1 MAWNEPG
8 GNSNNQD
15 PWGGRKGGGRQGPP
29 DLDEAFR
36 KLQESLNGLFGGGKK
51 RGDDDSGR
59 SGGGG
64 FGLLFVGLGLLAVVW
79 LYSAIYVVD
88 EQEQAVVLR
97 FGKYHETVGPGLN
110 IYFPPIDRKF
120 QENVTRERAYS
131 KQGAML
137 TEDENIIEVP
147 LTVQYRVS
155 NLQDFVLNVEQPE
168 VSLQHATDSAV
179 RHVVG
184 STEMDQVLTEGRE
197 LMASEVRERLQRFLD
212 NYRTG
217 ITITQVNIQSAA
229 APREVQEAFDDVI
242 RAREDEQREKNQ
254 AESYA
259 NGVIPEARG
268 QAQRL
273 LEEANGYRDEVIAR
287 AQGEA
292 DRFTKLVAEYRKAPE
307 ITRERL
313 YIDTMQEVMSNTSK
327 VLVTGDKGQNNLLY
341 LPLDK
346 MIDSRG
352 GASSSSS
359 ANSSNSTARDP
370 AVPLSSDMS
379 QRNLRTGRAVD
390 EQQVPD
396 RPDRGRGCG
405 PGGVEQLLYRGA
417 DRACGAVAVRA
428 SGSA

>member
-15 PWGGRKGGGRQGPP
+15 PWGSGGGGGRRGGGGDQKGPP

-36 KLQESLNGLFGGGKK
+36 KLQDSLNGMFGGKK
-51 RGDDDSGR
+51 RG
-59 SGGGG
+59 SGGSFGGSGKRGG
-64 FGLLFVGLGLLAVVW
+64 FGLVWVALVVLLAVW
-79 LYSAIYVVD
+79 LFNAIYIVD

-120 QENVTRERAYS
+120 QENVTRERSYS
-131 KQGAML
+131 KQGQML

-147 LTVQYRVS
+147 LTVQYKVS
-155 NLQDFVLNVEQPE
+155 NLQSFVLNVDQPE

-184 STEMDQVLTEGRE
+184 STGMDQVLTEGRE
-197 LMASEVRERLQRFLD
+197 VMASEVKERLQRFLD
-212 NYRTG
+212 NYSTG
-217 ITITQVNIQSAA
+217 IVVTQVNLQSAA

-268 QAQRL
+268 QAQRM
-273 LEEANGYRDEVIAR
+273 LEEASGYRDAVISR

-292 DRFTKLVAEYRKAPE
+292 DRFSKLVSEYRKAPDV
-307 ITRERL
+307 TRERL
-313 YIDTMQEVMSNTSK
+313 YLETMQEVMSNTSK
-327 VLVTGDKGQNNLLY
+327 VMVSGDGGQNLLY

-346 MIDSRG
+346 MINSRG
-352 GASSSSS
+352 AS
-359 ANSSNSTARDP
+359 TP
-370 AVPLSSDMS
+370 AP
-379 QRNLRTGRAVD
+379 A
-390 EQQVPD
+390 
-396 RPDRGRGCG
+396 
-405 PGGVEQLLYRGA
+405 GV
-417 DRACGAVAVRA
+417 A
-428 SGSA
+428 SGAATQGTRLPPELDPREVRTRESR

>member
-15 PWGGRKGGGRQGPP
+15 PWGGRKGGDRKGPP

-36 KLQESLNGLFGGGKK
+36 KLQDSLNGLFGGGKK
-51 RGDDDSGR
+51 RGSDSNG
-59 SGGGG
+59 SGSSGKGGG
-64 FGLLFVGLGLLAVVW
+64 FGLLFVGLAVLAAFW

-131 KQGAML
+131 KQGQML

-147 LTVQYRVS
+147 LTVQYKIS
-155 NLQDFVLNVEQPE
+155 NLQDFVLNVDMPE
-168 VSLQHATDSAV
+168 TSLQHATDSAV

-197 LMASEVRERLQRFLD
+197 LMASEVHERLQRFLD
-212 NYRTG
+212 TYRTG
-217 ITITQVNIQSAA
+217 ITVTQVNLQSAA

-254 AESYA
+254 AETYA
-259 NGVIPEARG
+259 NGVVPEARG

-273 LEEANGYRDEVIAR
+273 IEDASGYRDEVISR

-292 DRFTKLVAEYRKAPE
+292 DRFTALVAEYRKAPE
-307 ITRERL
+307 VTRERL
-313 YIDTMQEVMSNTSK
+313 YLDTMQEMMSKTSK

-352 GASSSSS
+352 GNSGAPSSISG
-359 ANSSNSTARDP
+359 AGAGDLGARVGND
-370 AVPLSSDMS
+370 LRQSDM
-379 QRNLRTGRAVD
+379 RTR
-390 EQQVPD
+390 ES
-396 RPDRGRGCG
+396 R
-405 PGGVEQLLYRGA
+405 
-417 DRACGAVAVRA
+417 
-428 SGSA
+428 

>member
-15 PWGGRKGGGRQGPP
+15 PWGSGGGGRRGGGDQKGPP

-36 KLQESLNGLFGGGKK
+36 KLQDSLNGMFGGKK
-51 RGDDDSGR
+51 R
-59 SGGGG
+59 SGGSSGGGAGRRGG
-64 FGLLFVGLGLLAVVW
+64 FGLVWIGLVLLLAVW
-79 LYSAIYVVD
+79 LFNAIYIVD
-88 EQEQAVVLR
+88 EQEQAVILR

-110 IYFPPIDRKF
+110 IYFPPFDRKF
-120 QENVTRERAYS
+120 QANVTRERSYS
-131 KQGAML
+131 KQGQML

-147 LTVQYRVS
+147 LTVQYKI
-155 NLQDFVLNVEQPE
+155 NDLQAFVLNVEDPE
-168 VSLQHATDSAV
+168 ASLQHATDSAV

-184 STEMDQVLTEGRE
+184 STAMDQVLTEGRE
-197 LMASEVRERLQRFLD
+197 AMAGEVKERLQRFLD
-212 NYRTG
+212 NYGTG
-217 ITITQVNIQSAA
+217 IVVTQVNLQSAA

-268 QAQRL
+268 QAQRM
-273 LEEANGYRDEVIAR
+273 LEEASGYRDAVISR

-307 ITRERL
+307 VTRERL
-313 YIDTMQEVMSNTSK
+313 YLETMQEVMGNTSK

-346 MIDSRG
+346 MINTRG
-352 GASSSSS
+352 ATSERSPAASASGASTQ
-359 ANSSNSTARDP
+359 ATRLPPELDP
-370 AVPLSSDMS
+370 REV
-379 QRNLRTGRAVD
+379 RTR
-390 EQQVPD
+390 E
-396 RPDRGRGCG
+396 
-405 PGGVEQLLYRGA
+405 
-417 DRACGAVAVRA
+417 VR
-428 SGSA
+428 

>member
-15 PWGGRKGGGRQGPP
+15 PWGGRKGGGGGDRKGPP

-36 KLQESLNGLFGGGKK
+36 KLQESLNGLFGGNKK
-51 RGDDDSGR
+51 RGSDEGGSK
-59 SGGGG
+59 GGG
-64 FGLLFVGLGLLAVVW
+64 FGLLFVGIAVLAAVW
-79 LYSAIYVVD
+79 LYSAVYVVD

-97 FGKYHETVGPGLN
+97 FGKYYETVGPGLN

-131 KQGAML
+131 KQGQML

-147 LTVQYRVS
+147 LTVQYKIS
-155 NLQDFVLNVEQPE
+155 NLQDFVLNVDQPE
-168 VSLQHATDSAV
+168 TSLQHATDSAV

-197 LMASEVRERLQRFLD
+197 LMASEVKERLQRFLD
-212 NYRTG
+212 TYRTG
-217 ITITQVNIQSAA
+217 IVVTQVNLQSAA

-254 AESYA
+254 AETYA
-259 NGVIPEARG
+259 NGVVPEARG

-273 LEEANGYRDEVIAR
+273 IEDASGYRDEVVSR

-292 DRFTKLVAEYRKAPE
+292 DRFTALVTEYRKAPE
-307 ITRERL
+307 VTRERL
-313 YIDTMQEVMSNTSK
+313 YLDTMQELMSNTSK

-346 MIDSRG
+346 MIDSRRGTSVPSAISG
-352 GASSSSS
+352 GAAGDLGS
-359 ANSSNSTARDP
+359 R
-370 AVPLSSDMS
+370 VSSDPR
-379 QRNLRTGRAVD
+379 QPELRTR
-390 EQQVPD
+390 ES
-396 RPDRGRGCG
+396 R
-405 PGGVEQLLYRGA
+405 
-417 DRACGAVAVRA
+417 
-428 SGSA
+428 

>member
-1 MAWNEPG
+1 
-8 GNSNNQD
+8 
-15 PWGGRKGGGRQGPP
+15 
-29 DLDEAFR
+29 
-36 KLQESLNGLFGGGKK
+36 
-51 RGDDDSGR
+51 
-59 SGGGG
+59 
-64 FGLLFVGLGLLAVVW
+64 VGLAVLAAVW

-97 FGKYHETVGPGLN
+97 FGKYYETVGPGLN

-131 KQGAML
+131 KQGQML

-147 LTVQYRVS
+147 LTVQYKIS
-155 NLQDFVLNVEQPE
+155 NLQDFVLNVDQPE

-197 LMASEVRERLQRFLD
+197 LMASEVKDRLQRFLD

-217 ITITQVNIQSAA
+217 INVTQVNLQSAA

-254 AESYA
+254 AETYA
-259 NGVIPEARG
+259 NGVVPEARG

-273 LEEANGYRDEVIAR
+273 IEDANGYREEVVSR

-292 DRFTKLVAEYRKAPE
+292 DRFTALVAEYRKAPE
-307 ITRERL
+307 VTRERL
-313 YIDTMQEVMSNTSK
+313 YLDTMQELMSNTSK

-346 MIDSRG
+346 MIDGRSSPAPSAVSTA
-352 GASSSSS
+352 GASDASSRV
-359 ANSSNSTARDP
+359 NMDP
-370 AVPLSSDMS
+370 RQVE
-379 QRNLRTGRAVD
+379 LRTR
-390 EQQVPD
+390 ES
-396 RPDRGRGCG
+396 R
-405 PGGVEQLLYRGA
+405 
-417 DRACGAVAVRA
+417 
-428 SGSA
+428 

>member
-15 PWGGRKGGGRQGPP
+15 PWGGGGRRGGGDQKGPP

-36 KLQESLNGLFGGGKK
+36 KLQESLNGMFGGKK
-51 RGDDDSGR
+51 RSGGN
-59 SGGGG
+59 SGGGSG
-64 FGLLFVGLGLLAVVW
+64 RRGGMGLLWVGLAVLLAVW
-79 LYSAIYVVD
+79 LFNAVYIVD

-120 QENVTRERAYS
+120 QENVTRERSYT
-131 KQGAML
+131 KQGQML

-147 LTVQYRVS
+147 LTVQYKIDD
-155 NLQDFVLNVEQPE
+155 LQAFVLNVDEPE

-184 STEMDQVLTEGRE
+184 STAMDQVLTEGRE
-197 LMASEVRERLQRFLD
+197 VMAAEVKDRLQRFLD
-212 NYRTG
+212 NYGTG
-217 ITITQVNIQSAA
+217 ITVTQVNLQSAA

-268 QAQRL
+268 QAQRM
-273 LEEANGYRDEVIAR
+273 LEEAAGYREAVISR

-292 DRFTKLVAEYRKAPE
+292 DRFSKLVAEYRKAPE
-307 ITRERL
+307 VTRQRL
-313 YIDTMQEVMSNTSK
+313 YLETMQEVMSNTSK
-327 VLVTGDKGQNNLLY
+327 VLVTGESGQNNLLY

-346 MIDSRG
+346 MINSRG
-352 GASSSSS
+352 NSDSASSSS
-359 ANSSNSTARDP
+359 AMAPAGAAAQGTRLPPELDP
-370 AVPLSSDMS
+370 REV
-379 QRNLRTGRAVD
+379 RTR
-390 EQQVPD
+390 ES
-396 RPDRGRGCG
+396 R
-405 PGGVEQLLYRGA
+405 
-417 DRACGAVAVRA
+417 
-428 SGSA
+428 

>member
-120 QENVTRERAYS
+120 QENVTRERAYT

-197 LMASEVRERLQRFLD
+197 LIASEVRERLQRFLD

-379 QRNLRTGRAVD
+379 QRNLRTREGR
-390 EQQVPD
+390 
-396 RPDRGRGCG
+396 
-405 PGGVEQLLYRGA
+405 
-417 DRACGAVAVRA
+417 
-428 SGSA
+428 

>member
-15 PWGGRKGGGRQGPP
+15 PWGGRRGGDRKGPP

-51 RGDDDSGR
+51 RGSDDGAGKS
-59 SGGGG
+59 GG
-64 FGLLFVGLGLLAVVW
+64 FGLLFVGLGLLALVW

-97 FGKYHETVGPGLN
+97 FGKYYETVGPGLN

-131 KQGAML
+131 KQGQML

-147 LTVQYRVS
+147 LTVQYKIS
-155 NLQDFVLNVEQPE
+155 SLQDFVLNVDQPE

-197 LMASEVRERLQRFLD
+197 LLASEVKERLQRFLD
-212 NYRTG
+212 TYRTG
-217 ITITQVNIQSAA
+217 ILVTQVNVQSAA

-242 RAREDEQREKNQ
+242 RAREDEQREKNL
-254 AESYA
+254 AETYA
-259 NGVIPEARG
+259 NGVVPEARG
-268 QAQRL
+268 QAQRMI
-273 LEEANGYRDEVIAR
+273 EDASGYRDEVISR

-292 DRFTKLVAEYRKAPE
+292 DRFSKLVAEYRKAPE
-307 ITRERL
+307 VTRERL
-313 YIDTMQEVMSNTSK
+313 YLDTMQELMGNTSK
-327 VLVTGDKGQNNLLY
+327 VLVTGDQGQNNLLY

-346 MIDSRG
+346 MIDGRSSAQPSPIS
-352 GASSSSS
+352 GAGAGDLGARMSSSG
-359 ANSSNSTARDP
+359 
-370 AVPLSSDMS
+370 
-379 QRNLRTGRAVD
+379 QRQPELRTR
-390 EQQVPD
+390 ES
-396 RPDRGRGCG
+396 R
-405 PGGVEQLLYRGA
+405 
-417 DRACGAVAVRA
+417 
-428 SGSA
+428 